1 METVQVNVQNYT
13 CLDFHW
19 DGFQTVHYMFIVSF
33 ASIKKSALEGGH
45 IDIQCNLTHVVF
57 SSFKKNGLLFI
68 CVYCSKM
75 LK

>member
-1 METVQVNVQNYT
+1 METVKFNAQNYT

-19 DGFQTVHYMFIVSF
+19 DGFQMVHYMFIASF

-45 IDIQCNLTHVVF
+45 IDIQCNPTHVVF
-57 SSFKKNGLLFI
+57 SFLKNGLLFI